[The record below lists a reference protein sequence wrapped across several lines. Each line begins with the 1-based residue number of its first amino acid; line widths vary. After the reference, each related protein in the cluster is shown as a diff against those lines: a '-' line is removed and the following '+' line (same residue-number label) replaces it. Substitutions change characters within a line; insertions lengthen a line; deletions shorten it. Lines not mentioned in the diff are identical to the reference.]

1 MLSEMNVPRPRIL
14 SIDDNQMLNTMRQK
28 VLGVSGYDCDV
39 AYTAEQALAMVIT
52 CHYDAILLDYY
63 LPGTTG
69 LQVANTI
76 NTIKPGVPIIL
87 VTGEELYE
95 RSNAVHSYL
104 VKGEGPE
111 VLIAKLDALVG
122 HKSQNLRA
130 AHAYAS

>member
-1 MLSEMNVPRPRIL
+1 MLEMTVPLPKIL
-14 SIDDNQMLNTMRQK
+14 SIDDNQILNVMRQK
-28 VLGVSGYDCDV
+28 VLAVSGFDCHV

-76 NTIKPGVPIIL
+76 NTIRPEVPIVV

-95 RSNAVHSYL
+95 RSAAVHSYL

-111 VLIAKLDALVG
+111 ALIARL
-122 HKSQNLRA
+122 KSLTNPKGGKLRA
-130 AHAYAS
+130 AHAVAS

>member
-1 MLSEMNVPRPRIL
+1 MNVPRPRIL

-69 LQVANTI
+69 LQIANTI

>member
-1 MLSEMNVPRPRIL
+1 MIETRPKIL
-14 SIDDNQMLNTMRQK
+14 SIDDNQILNSMRQK
-28 VLGVSGYDCDV
+28 VLGVAGFDCDV
-39 AYTAEQALAMVIT
+39 AYAAEQALAMVIT

-76 NTIKPGVPIIL
+76 NTIRPEVPIIV

-95 RSNAVHSYL
+95 RSNAIHSYL

-111 VLIAKLDALVG
+111 ALIARLNSLLKSTRQAKRVG
-122 HKSQNLRA
+122 HA
-130 AHAYAS
+130 AAS

>member
-1 MLSEMNVPRPRIL
+1 MNVPLPKIL
-14 SIDDNQMLNTMRQK
+14 SIDDNQVLNVMRQK
-28 VLGVSGYDCDV
+28 VLAVSGFDCDV

-76 NTIKPGVPIIL
+76 NTIRPQVPIVV

-95 RSNAVHSYL
+95 RSAAVHSYL

-111 VLIAKLDALVG
+111 ALIARLTSLTNS
-122 HKSQNLRA
+122 KSLKVKA
-130 AHAYAS
+130 AHAVAS